1 MIAAA
6 PTVTTTVETAASTI
20 TAAMEAPTAAAVE
33 TSAAT
38 AATMTTA
45 MLGERRNSQ
54 ANEREGSETCEKS
67 LEQGGFPHM
76 NTPPPKRRLDAREGT
91 LRLNSSYLYLEPHSK
106 LEVVY
111 SLPKA
116 RLRSLLRWSHEQSGQ
131 LGTCLALPE
140 VDCEAAPTC
149 GASTTV

>member
-6 PTVTTTVETAASTI
+6 PTVTATVETAASTI
-20 TAAMEAPTAAAVE
+20 AAAMEAPTATAVE

-45 MLGERRNSQ
+45 MLGERRDGQ

-76 NTPPPKRRLDAREGT
+76 NTPPPKQRLDAREGK

-111 SLPKA
+111 SLPESMVA
-116 RLRSLLRWSHEQSGQ
+116 GRRAIWL
-131 LGTCLALPE
+131 
-140 VDCEAAPTC
+140 D
-149 GASTTV
+149 